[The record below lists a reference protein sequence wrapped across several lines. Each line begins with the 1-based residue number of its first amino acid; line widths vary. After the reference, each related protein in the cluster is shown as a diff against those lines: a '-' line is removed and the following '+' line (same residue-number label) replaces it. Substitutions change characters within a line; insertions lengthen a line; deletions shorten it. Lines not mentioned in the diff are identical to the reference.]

1 MDHVDGYLPEGGVI
15 YLPEGGVVYL
25 VHLVYLVHFGKKG
38 ECAQVALG
46 TNTHRAYATG

>member
-1 MDHVDGYLPEGGVI
+1 MFAVVDHVDGCLPEGDAR

-25 VHLVYLVHFGKKG
+25 GKKG